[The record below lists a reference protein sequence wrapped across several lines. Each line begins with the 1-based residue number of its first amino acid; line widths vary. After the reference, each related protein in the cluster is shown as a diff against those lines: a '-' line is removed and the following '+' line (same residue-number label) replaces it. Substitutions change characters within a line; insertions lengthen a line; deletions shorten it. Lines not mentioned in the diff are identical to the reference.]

1 MIWLVDGQRLAKD
14 LSRLTSL
21 FEICKLNHSNNARQ
35 PEFFVPRHSLDCKVD
50 VYFDFG
56 NKDWL
61 ILLLP
66 KNGKSDHCE
75 VGIFPSSNFMA
86 NGLTIYMLPKRHA
99 LLRVE
104 LHRFSFRRGF
114 KRKIKMNGHT
124 NRLVNEMVYLK
135 NRLQSL
141 GAGTKRT

>member
-1 MIWLVDGQRLAKD
+1 MIWLVEGQRLAKD

-21 FEICKLNHSNNARQ
+21 FEICKLNQSNNARQ

-50 VYFDFG
+50 VYFDFE

-104 LHRFSFRRGF
+104 LHRFSFRRGI

-135 NRLQSL
+135 NRL
-141 GAGTKRT
+141 